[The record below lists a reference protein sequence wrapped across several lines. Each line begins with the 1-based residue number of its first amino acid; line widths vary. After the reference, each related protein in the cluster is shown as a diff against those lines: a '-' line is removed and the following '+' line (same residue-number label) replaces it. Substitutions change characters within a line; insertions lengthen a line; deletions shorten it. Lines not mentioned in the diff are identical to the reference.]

1 MTFVYVDYETRC
13 LLDLPTVGTD
23 RYVEKAEILMVGLG
37 FEDGETVVRSD
48 LRHFIFLEADARD
61 VTFVSW
67 GDFDRNVAQWVEG
80 MIVPNWINAA
90 NLARMVGLPGGLQ
103 KFCSSIG
110 IPAKKDA
117 RGTRLINKYSK
128 PQKDGTFLVLEG
140 EDREAFEDYCLQ
152 DVRLLQQAWR
162 FLSPLVSE
170 WHRCHAERAA
180 TYDKMNAR
188 GVPIDVEAAKLAL
201 DACTQQ
207 AEEIEIACRY
217 KHGFS
222 ITQVEKVRDFL
233 GTVDC
238 TRQTLES
245 FKTKDPDKIWLRDAR
260 LLVSKAATKKLVP
273 MIDMASDDGRVRG
286 AFQYHGAHTGRG
298 SSHGV
303 QFQNLKKAKID
314 PSYFDRLHSNVFM
327 EDPTG
332 ECQRNIRGF
341 IKAPVDHTFVIVDY
355 AQVEARIVAWIANER
370 PLVEAFV
377 EGRDIYKEFAARV
390 YGVTIDTVT
399 DSQRAHGKAAIL
411 GCGYGMGPDRF
422 VVQAGQQGIDVP
434 FQTAQKLVGL
444 YRSAYSAIPLLWN
457 EIDTGIKRLLW
468 GHNDVFSAGRCTFTV
483 NKHRTMLRV
492 ELPSQRVL
500 RYFMP
505 KVEDNQ
511 IVYQGRFG
519 PTHCWGGHFVEN
531 ICQAIA
537 GDLKVDAM
545 QRADKLGYR
554 TVMEV
559 HDELVIEEANEICA
573 STLNMMLMVMADP
586 PEWMDEPGLI
596 KGEGKL
602 SDRFTK

>member
-1 MTFVYVDYETRC
+1 MTYVFVDYETRC

-23 RYVEKAEILMVGLG
+23 RYMEKAEILMVGVID
-37 FEDGETVVRSD
+37 EYWEHIMPN
-48 LRHFIFLEADARD
+48 LRAYRWQGP
-61 VTFVSW
+61 TFVSW
-67 GDFDRNVAQWVEG
+67 GDFDRHVAERVEG
-80 MIVPNWINAA
+80 LTELNWINAA

-140 EDREAFEDYCLQ
+140 EDRQAFEEYCLQ

-162 FLSPLVSE
+162 FLAPLVPE
-170 WHRCHAERAA
+170 WQRCHSRSAE

-222 ITQVEKVRDFL
+222 ITQVEKVREFL

-238 TRQTLES
+238 TRQTLGS

-411 GCGYGMGPDRF
+411 GLAYGMGPDRF
-422 VVQAGQQGIDVP
+422 VAQAAQGIDISIT
-434 FQTAQKLVGL
+434 TAKKFVGL